1 MYKGDVKMA
10 FEIERKFLIEFPNI
24 EILEKYP
31 KSEIAQTYLKT
42 ENGFTSRVRKRT
54 SDGVTKYIFTEKKR
68 ITDLTCIENEREIS
82 AKEYEE
88 LLKLADPERTTVEK
102 VRYCIPFN
110 GRVVEVD
117 IYPFWNDRAIAE
129 VELESE
135 DEATLLP
142 DFIKIIRDVTAEK
155 AYKNASIAK
164 KIPDDC

>member
-24 EILEKYP
+24 EILEQYP

-42 ENGFTSRVRKRT
+42 DNGFTSRVRKRT
-54 SDGVTKYIFTEKKR
+54 SGGVTKYIFTEKKR

-102 VRYCIPFN
+102 TRYCIPFN

-135 DEATLLP
+135 SEAALLP
-142 DFIKIIRDVTAEK
+142 DFIKVIRDVTAEK

-164 KIPDDC
+164 KIPYDC